1 LKINPKMD
9 QSYKNEGFSNVKIKR
24 SVARKFKMFV
34 RKYNE
39 SNSMTLDQ
47 MLQFFEKHQLLPS
60 DEIPNH
66 LLQTEKRLLKRIN
79 AVIAIMKDM
88 EKTQTKPTVGMLEAL
103 FTVNE
108 KEEDAPRFVE
118 KKQHNRTLEE
128 ELEHWK
134 KSNN

>member
-1 LKINPKMD
+1 MDVEYKKEGFVNLKIK
-9 QSYKNEGFSNVKIKR
+9 S
-24 SVARKFKMFV
+24 SVAKKFRSFKRKQ
-34 RKYNE
+34 RASY
-39 SNSMTLDQ
+39 SLSLDQ
-47 MLQFFEKHQLLPS
+47 MLNFFEKHQLLPD

-66 LLQTEKRLLKRIN
+66 LLQVEKRLLKRIN

-103 FTVNE
+103 FAVNE
-108 KEEDAPRFVE
+108 KEADAPRFVE

>member
-1 LKINPKMD
+1 MD
-9 QSYKNEGFSNVKIKR
+9 NEFKNEPFLTLKMKR
-24 SVARKFKMFV
+24 SVVKRFRRFCRVTGTSQSLGM
-34 RKYNE
+34 
-39 SNSMTLDQ
+39 SDMLD
-47 MLQFFEKHQLLPS
+47 FFERHKVLPK

-66 LLQTEKRLLKRIN
+66 LVQVEKRLLKRIN

-108 KEEDAPRFVE
+108 KKEDTPRFVE
-118 KKQHNRTLEE
+118 KKQNNRTLEE

-134 KSNN
+134 KSNEWGF

>member
-1 LKINPKMD
+1 MD
-9 QSYKNEGFSNVKIKR
+9 NEFKNEPFLTLKMKR
-24 SVARKFKMFV
+24 SVVKRFRRFCRVTGTSQSLGM
-34 RKYNE
+34 
-39 SNSMTLDQ
+39 SDMLD
-47 MLQFFEKHQLLPS
+47 FFERHKVLPK

-66 LLQTEKRLLKRIN
+66 LVQVEKRLLKRIN

-108 KEEDAPRFVE
+108 KKEDTPRFVE
-118 KKQHNRTLEE
+118 KKQNNRTLEE

-134 KSNN
+134 KSNE

>member
-1 LKINPKMD
+1 M
-9 QSYKNEGFSNVKIKR
+9 
-24 SVARKFKMFV
+24 
-34 RKYNE
+34 
-39 SNSMTLDQ
+39 LD
-47 MLQFFEKHQLLPS
+47 FFERHKVLPK

-66 LLQTEKRLLKRIN
+66 LVQMEKRLLKRIN

-108 KEEDAPRFVE
+108 KKEDTPRFVE
-118 KKQHNRTLEE
+118 KKQNNRTLEE

-134 KSNN
+134 KSNE

>member
-1 LKINPKMD
+1 MD
-9 QSYKNEGFSNVKIKR
+9 KSYKNEGFSNVKIKT
-24 SVARKFKMFV
+24 SVARKFKIFV
-34 RKYNE
+34 RKFQA

-47 MLQFFEKHQLLPS
+47 MLGFFEKHQLLPN

-66 LLQTEKRLLKRIN
+66 LLQTERRLLKRIN

-108 KEEDAPRFVE
+108 AEDDEPLFVE
-118 KKQHNRTLEE
+118 KKQNNRTLAE
-128 ELEHWK
+128 ELEHFK
-134 KSNN
+134 KSND

>member
-1 LKINPKMD
+1 MD
-9 QSYKNEGFSNVKIKR
+9 NEFKNEPFLTLKMKR
-24 SVARKFKMFV
+24 SVVKRFRRFCRATKTSQSLGM
-34 RKYNE
+34 
-39 SNSMTLDQ
+39 SDMLD
-47 MLQFFEKHQLLPS
+47 FFERHKVLPK

-66 LLQTEKRLLKRIN
+66 LVQVEKRLLKRIN

-108 KEEDAPRFVE
+108 KKEDTPRFVE
-118 KKQHNRTLEE
+118 KKQNNRTLEE

-134 KSNN
+134 KSNE

>member
-1 LKINPKMD
+1 MD
-9 QSYKNEGFSNVKIKR
+9 KSYRNEGFSNLKIKS
-24 SVARKFKMFV
+24 SVARKFNVFV
-34 RKYNE
+34 RKYKE

-47 MLQFFEKHQLLPS
+47 MLEFFERHQLLPS

-103 FTVNE
+103 FIVNE

-118 KKQHNRTLEE
+118 KKKKNRTLAE
-128 ELEHWK
+128 ELEHFD
-134 KSNN
+134 KSNY

>member
-1 LKINPKMD
+1 MD
-9 QSYKNEGFSNVKIKR
+9 IEFKNEYFLTLKMKQSVVKRFRRFCRTMGTSQSIAM
-24 SVARKFKMFV
+24 SDM
-34 RKYNE
+34 
-39 SNSMTLDQ
+39 LD
-47 MLQFFEKHQLLPS
+47 FFEKHKLQPN

-66 LLQTEKRLLKRIN
+66 LIQVEKRLLKRIN

-108 KEEDAPRFVE
+108 EKNETPRFVE
-118 KKQHNRTLEE
+118 KKQNNRTLEE

-134 KSNN
+134 KSNE

>member
-1 LKINPKMD
+1 MD
-9 QSYKNEGFSNVKIKR
+9 NEFKNEPFLTLKMKR
-24 SVARKFKMFV
+24 SVVKRFRRFCRVTGTSQSLGM
-34 RKYNE
+34 YD
-39 SNSMTLDQ
+39 MLD
-47 MLQFFEKHQLLPS
+47 FFERHKVLPK

-66 LLQTEKRLLKRIN
+66 LVQVEKRLLKRIN

-108 KEEDAPRFVE
+108 KKEDTPRFVE
-118 KKQHNRTLEE
+118 KKQNNRTLEE

-134 KSNN
+134 KSNE

>member
-1 LKINPKMD
+1 MD
-9 QSYKNEGFSNVKIKR
+9 NEFKNEPFLTLKMKR
-24 SVARKFKMFV
+24 SVVKRFRRFCRVTGTSQSLGM
-34 RKYNE
+34 
-39 SNSMTLDQ
+39 SDMLD
-47 MLQFFEKHQLLPS
+47 FFERHKVLPK

-66 LLQTEKRLLKRIN
+66 LVQMEKRLLKRIN

-108 KEEDAPRFVE
+108 KKEDTPRFVE
-118 KKQHNRTLEE
+118 KKQNNRTLEE

-134 KSNN
+134 KSNE

>member
-1 LKINPKMD
+1 MDIEFKKEAFVTLKM
-9 QSYKNEGFSNVKIKR
+9 KR
-24 SVARKFKMFV
+24 SVVKRFRRFCRVTGTSQSLGM
-34 RKYNE
+34 
-39 SNSMTLDQ
+39 SDMLD
-47 MLQFFEKHQLLPS
+47 FFERHKLLPK

-66 LLQTEKRLLKRIN
+66 LLQVEKRLIKRIN

-108 KEEDAPRFVE
+108 KKEDTPRFVE

-128 ELEHWK
+128 ELEHWR
-134 KSNN
+134 KSNE

>member
-1 LKINPKMD
+1 MDIEFKQEPFVTLKM
-9 QSYKNEGFSNVKIKR
+9 KR
-24 SVARKFKMFV
+24 SVAKRFRRFCKRMGA
-34 RKYNE
+34 
-39 SNSMTLDQ
+39 SQSIAITD
-47 MLQFFEKHQLLPS
+47 MLNFFEKHQLLPN

-66 LLQTEKRLLKRIN
+66 LLQVEKRLLKRIN

-108 KEEDAPRFVE
+108 KEDDAPLFVE